1 MTEQK
6 QEQEQKQAKPTPK
19 KDLVKMVLDG
29 RVLYVH
35 PTTVAAHEGRGWRL
49 AE

>member
-35 PTTVAAHEGRGWRL
+35 PTTVAAHEGRGWKA